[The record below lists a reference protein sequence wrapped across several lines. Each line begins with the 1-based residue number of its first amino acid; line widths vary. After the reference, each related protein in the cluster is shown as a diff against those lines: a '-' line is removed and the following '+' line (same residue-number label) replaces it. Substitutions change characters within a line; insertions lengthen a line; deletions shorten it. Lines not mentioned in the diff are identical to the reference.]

1 MHITRIFVVFGLLVL
16 AVSLQAQQVRVS
28 VPFNF
33 KVGNQNMPV
42 SNYQIVR
49 ISDDDELFALRNL
62 NDTSHAIL
70 FHAQPDEIEGQAK
83 LVFDH
88 YGSNYFLSQIVTPD
102 GSYDLQPSRLEQHL
116 AKRGV
121 EHAQAFAAGQ

>member
-1 MHITRIFVVFGLLVL
+1 MRITRIFAMFGLLAL
-16 AVSLQAQQVRVS
+16 AASLQAQQVRVS
-28 VPFNF
+28 VPFDF

-62 NDTSHAIL
+62 DDTSQAIL
-70 FHAQPDEIEGQAK
+70 FHARADDLEGQAK

-88 YGSNYFLSQIVTPD
+88 YGNDYFLSQIVTPD
-102 GSYDLQPSRLEQHL
+102 GSYDLQPSRQELRL

-121 EHAQAFAAGQ
+121 ERAQVVSAGQ